1 MSFDR
6 KIDQVCEHYVRGE
19 ALFLAADRMTIRP
32 LRPISVVASVSV
44 RANSEALVPI
54 VGHQIPASATGFVR
68 EPFTIVAGSNDQ
80 LVVNINHGPDQVIT
94 AQAGSGITAKSLSE
108 DLTSKVSGGRFLVTK
123 KRQVRLETRQKGKAA
138 RIFVQSG
145 STLATT
151 LGLPTNR
158 AWLGRQP
165 YPGWTIINDP
175 NTLLDRP
182 TRLII
187 FDEPL
192 KGTQDFVEI
201 DYTTIRQECRRCG
214 GLGVENDWRYTKSGN
229 VIEVRDEALLIQEAL
244 KMIFTIQGSN
254 PFHSWYGTGI
264 LNVVGKKQ
272 GVDTGLLQSI
282 VVADIQEGFRRWRT
296 IKKQQEEV
304 VGQVL
309 TDEEFPFRLL
319 NTSLE
324 QSQQDPTIVFVN
336 VTVQSR
342 SEKPIQ
348 LTRGVRIPEPT
359 DLLGA
364 TAQQGVFRR
373 SLSEFVQTG

>member
-1 MSFDR
+1 MVPS
-6 KIDQVCEHYVRGE
+6 IS
-19 ALFLAADRMTIRP
+19 
-32 LRPISVVASVSV
+32 LRVNSAIS
-44 RANSEALVPI
+44 VPI
-54 VGHQIPASATGFVR
+54 VGHQIPASATGNVR

-80 LVVNINHGPDQVIT
+80 LVVNINNGPDQTLT
-94 AQAGSGITAKSLSE
+94 ATPGSNITAKSLAE
-108 DLTSKVSGGRFLVTK
+108 DLTAKVSGGRFLVTK
-123 KRQVRLETRQKGKAA
+123 KRQVRLETRQKGKSA

-145 STLATT
+145 STMAAL
-151 LGLPTNR
+151 LGLPTSR

-165 YPGWTIINDP
+165 YPGWTVVNDP
-175 NTLLDRP
+175 NTLEDRP
-182 TRLII
+182 ARLIV

-272 GVDTGLLQSI
+272 GASGTGLLQSI

-304 VGQVL
+304 VGQIL
-309 TDEEFPFRLL
+309 SDEEFPFRLL
-319 NTSLE
+319 NSTLE

-348 LTRGVRIPEPT
+348 LTRGVRVPEPT

-364 TAQQGVFRR
+364 TAQQGVFRQ
-373 SLSEFVQTG
+373 SLSEFTQTG